1 MYGRWD
7 CIITKPIPIDL
18 SEVTL
23 ACISFYEFSNY
34 GLDVL
39 TILVMNT

>member
-1 MYGRWD
+1 MED
-7 CIITKPIPIDL
+7 EIVLLQSPIPIDL

-39 TILVMNT
+39 TISVMNT